1 MNALAA
7 CLCLLFGAYAW
18 AETPADFAF
27 GMALETSGSAAL
39 WQLELPAAVYQRV
52 RSADLGDLRVF
63 NAAGEAV
70 PHAFLPRPADE
81 KERRAPL
88 RLPFFALRGDAAT
101 GVDGLQI
108 HVERQRGRAVV
119 NVREGEGA
127 ARASVLLGYLVD
139 ASVPDEALRA
149 FRLEPARGG
158 EDLIGRLRVE
168 ASDDLGQWRLV
179 RREAPVVQ
187 LVAGG
192 QRLEQLRVDFPAER
206 AKYFRLTWAPGSA
219 RIELAGLLAEPAAG
233 VVEPQRR
240 WHEVAASALEEGQGQ
255 YVADLGG
262 QFPVDRLR
270 LTLPQANSVAA
281 VQILSRASESD
292 PWRQVAARSVY
303 RLGPPGE
310 EIVSPDLAI
319 APTTHRHW
327 LVRVDPRGGG
337 LGAGKLRFAAG
348 WLPQRLVFAARGP
361 GPFQLA
367 FGSARAAN
375 SAYPVA
381 TLVPGYRHD
390 DSGLV
395 GELPIAE
402 AGVGD
407 VVTLAGDGALRPAI
421 DWKRWLLWSSLLLG
435 VAVLG
440 WMALRLARE
449 VSPAR
454 GDGSPEKAED
464 R

>member
-1 MNALAA
+1 MNALVAWLSLLIGA
-7 CLCLLFGAYAW
+7 CAW

-27 GMALETSGSAAL
+27 GVALETSGSAAL
-39 WQLELPAAVYQRV
+39 WQIELPAAVHQRV
-52 RSADLGDLRVF
+52 RRADLGDLRVF

-81 KERRAPL
+81 KEQRAPL

-108 HVERQRGRAVV
+108 RVERQPGRAVV
-119 NVREGEGA
+119 NVREGQGA
-127 ARASVLLGYLVD
+127 GRANVLLGYLVD
-139 ASVPDEALRA
+139 ASAPDEALRA
-149 FRLEPARGG
+149 FRFEPARRG
-158 EDLIGRLRVE
+158 EDLIGRLCVE
-168 ASDDLGQWRLV
+168 ASDDLGQWRLI
-179 RREAPVVQ
+179 RRDAPVVQ

-219 RIELAGLLAEPAAG
+219 PIELAGLLAEPAAG

-240 WHEVAASALEEGQGQ
+240 WHEVAASIIKEGQGQ

-270 LTLPQANSVAA
+270 LTLPQANSVVA
-281 VQILSRASESD
+281 VEILSRAREAD
-292 PWRQVAARSVY
+292 PWRQVAASSVY
-303 RLGPPGE
+303 RLGPPAE

-327 LVRVDPRGGG
+327 LVRVDLRGGG
-337 LGAGKLRFAAG
+337 LGSGTLRFAAG
-348 WLPQRLVFAARGP
+348 WVPQRLVFAARGP
-361 GPFQLA
+361 EPFQLA
-367 FGSARAAN
+367 FGSASAAS
-375 SAYPVA
+375 SAYPIA

-390 DSGLV
+390 DPLAA

-402 AGVGD
+402 AAVGG

-421 DWKRWLLWSSLLLG
+421 DWKRWLLWGSLLLG

-454 GDGSPEKAED
+454 GDGSHTVED